1 MIGDTFT
8 LPPLDGPFATWL
20 QAQPPL
26 HQAVCLDLMKVRSA
40 LRARTR
46 AAYVEGRDAAQRI
59 RSVSNRAGFA
69 QTAQF
74 YYEVYEW
81 FCLRLIAL

>member
-1 MIGDTFT
+1 MIGDAFT

-20 QAQPPL
+20 QAQPML
-26 HQAVCLDLMKVRSA
+26 NQAVCLDLLKVRFG
-40 LRARTR
+40 LRGRTR
-46 AAYVEGRDAAQRI
+46 VAYVEGRDAAQHI
-59 RSVSNRAGFA
+59 RSVADKAGFV
-69 QTAQF
+69 QTAHF

>member
-1 MIGDTFT
+1 MIGDAFT

-20 QAQPPL
+20 QAQPTL
-26 HQAVCLDLMKVRSA
+26 NQAVCLDLVKVRVG

-46 AAYVEGRDAAQRI
+46 AVFVEGRDAAQRI
-59 RSVSNRAGFA
+59 RSVADRAGFA